1 MYLHYPKKLKNI
13 QSKSEFLTVDKEF
26 CHMWMSFIFGVIP
39 MLVLIAI
46 AKLTQIIKR
55 NNER

>member
-1 MYLHYPKKLKNI
+1 
-13 QSKSEFLTVDKEF
+13 
-26 CHMWMSFIFGVIP
+26 MWMSFIFGVIP